1 MKFLKGL
8 ITFLLIIIIVGGVGF
23 LAYNLYVGNL
33 MLGNGMNMSSDNM
46 GGTANNTANNATNNT
61 TNDTNN
67 DNNSNMS
74 NMDMSTGNTDQPV
87 AIPNP
92 EDSKNREKLNDAI
105 TLINKAMDQITI
117 DPYSQATV
125 SDGSDMQMNGSTAKQ
140 GTGTINIYPSDN
152 SSINIIPNE
161 APQDTAVS
169 QPAMVGMNM
178 EDNTKDQG
186 KTNHV
191 YDQMKLQQL
200 HSGIYTIAQGL
211 AAIEALNENLL
222 GQSMT
227 LETQPFTYQTY
238 VARYNNALKNKA
250 ELENVMSLLDSASIL
265 INVNPYAS
273 DYGFTIDSDSMN
285 QLHEGVY
292 KFAQGMAILES
303 LNQDFINQ
311 MTSASMNAQ
320 NSVSLMGQMNMGGS
334 SSGLL
339 GGFSI
344 SSIFNIILIVLIIGL
359 IVGILGAILNLFKHK
374 APANS

>member
-1 MKFLKGL
+1 MRFLKGL

-23 LAYNLYVGNL
+23 LAYNLYFGNL
-33 MLGNGMNMSSDNM
+33 MLGSGMNMSSDN
-46 GGTANNTANNATNNT
+46 GGDS
-61 TNDTNN
+61 TNDMNN
-67 DNNSNMS
+67 DDSSNMS
-74 NMDMSTGNTDQPV
+74 NMDMSTGNTNQPV

-92 EDSKNREKLNDAI
+92 EDSKNREKLNEAI

-125 SDGSDMQMNGSTAKQ
+125 SDTSDMQMNGSMATQ
-140 GTGTINIYPSDN
+140 GTGTINIYPRDN
-152 SSINIIPNE
+152 SSINIIPDE
-161 APQDTAVS
+161 ASQDMASS
-169 QPAMVGMNM
+169 QPAMTGMNM
-178 EDNTKDQG
+178 QDNTKDQG

-211 AAIEALNENLL
+211 AAIEELNDNLL

-238 VARYNNALKNKA
+238 VSRYNNALKNKT

-273 DYGFTIDSDSMN
+273 DYGYTIDSDSMN

-320 NSVSLMGQMNMGGS
+320 NSVSLIDQMNMGSS
-334 SSGLL
+334 SSGIL

-344 SSIFNIILIVLIIGL
+344 SSIINIILIVLVIGL
-359 IVGILGAILNLFKHK
+359 IIGILGAILNLFKHK
-374 APANS
+374 SPVNS